1 MKVTLIHA
9 YSTTNSGDGLL
20 VDEAAEI
27 VREAHPEAVLTL
39 VAIDPDSFEASRFA
53 AVIHP
58 LTGRSGGI
66 GSLETLARGTVA
78 LLLGR
83 RSEGYRRAVEDAD
96 LVVAVGGGYLRGKA
110 PVEALKMV
118 LAHVAQMPVGSDT
131 VPFVYLPQSIGPLKV
146 GTLPIVSRR
155 LRKAAAVVVRDDR
168 SVEELSALGNVHRA
182 PDMALLGLPAE
193 WDPEST
199 VPAGRGGPIGL
210 VARELTSS
218 RARVRRYRERID
230 ALAAAEGVELLAQA
244 TARGN
249 NDPEFYESLGH
260 RGPFRT
266 LRDVVAPG
274 AVSRPD
280 VVVSV
285 RLHGSIQT
293 IRSGVPSVHLSY
305 ERKGFGA
312 YADLGIDEFVHNVFD
327 FDPAVVMAQVASLR
341 EDPSAYWA
349 AVEASVSRLS
359 AHRSELVDLLRA
371 PERSL
376 LRAPGR

>member
-20 VDEAAEI
+20 VEEAVEI
-27 VREAHPEAVLTL
+27 VREAHPEAAITL
-39 VAIDPDSFEASRFA
+39 VAIDPDSFQASRFA
-53 AVIHP
+53 DVIHP

-66 GSLETLARGTVA
+66 GSLETLARGA
-78 LLLGR
+78 LAILLGR
-83 RSEGYRRAVEDAD
+83 RAEGYRVAVQEAD

-118 LAHVAQMPVGSDT
+118 LAHVAQMPVTADT
-131 VPFVYLPQSIGPLKV
+131 VPFVYLPQSIGPLNV

-155 LRKAAAVVVRDDR
+155 LRMAKAVVVRDDR
-168 SVEELSALGNVHRA
+168 SVEELSTLDNVHRA

-193 WDPEST
+193 WDPQST
-199 VPAGRGGPIGL
+199 VPAGHGGPIGL

-218 RARVRRYRERID
+218 RARVKQYRERID
-230 ALAAAEGVELLAQA
+230 ALAASEGVELLAQA

-249 NDPEFYESLGH
+249 NDPEFYESLGR

-266 LRDVVAPG
+266 LREVVAPG
-274 AVSRPD
+274 ASARPD

-327 FDPAVVMAQVASLR
+327 FDPVKVMAQVESLR
-341 EDPSAYWA
+341 EDPSRYWA
-349 AVEASVSRLS
+349 AVGASVSRLS
-359 AHRSELVDLLRA
+359 AHRSELVALLRA
-371 PERSL
+371 PERTL
-376 LRAPGR
+376 LRVRER